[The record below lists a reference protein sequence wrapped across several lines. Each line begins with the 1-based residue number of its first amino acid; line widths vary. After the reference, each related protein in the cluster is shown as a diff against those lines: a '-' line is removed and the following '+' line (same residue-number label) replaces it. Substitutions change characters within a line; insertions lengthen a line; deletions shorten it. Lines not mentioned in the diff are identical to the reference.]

1 MNGSY
6 GTRKPAYINTEDCDI
21 YYCYRPTRSSDSPEF
36 STFKELSTDNLT
48 ISRVTNTDSN
58 EASVELPGMYD
69 LRLPI
74 NQFSK
79 AGFYTIY
86 IKPKEYYTTIV
97 DVSTLAAYP
106 NIRGIVLSKTDLPG
120 GSEDNGLTGYRV
132 EYFKNGTRDYTTY
145 RIITSS
151 NACEPI
157 AQNMSDSSQKG
168 IRYRFNDTGNLL
180 FCTVTPSTALS
191 FKSSTQ
197 PYIGSVGEQI
207 ALVSTAFNPVAIEI
221 EMTKNDIDGIT
232 TMLEGSQIR
241 NLDEGIITTFDNDG
255 NIYNQSL
262 YGNITNPA
270 QGINHDVKIKN
281 DEVINF
287 TEQENFEK
295 IRSQF

>member
-6 GTRKPAYINTEDCDI
+6 GTRKPAYIKTEDCEMF
-21 YYCYRPTRSSDSPEF
+21 YCYRPTRSSDSPEF
-36 STFKELSTDNLT
+36 STFKLLDNNNLSISRLSTDG
-48 ISRVTNTDSN
+48 
-58 EASVELPGMYD
+58 AELPGMYD

-74 NQFSK
+74 NQFGK
-79 AGFYTIY
+79 VGFYTIY
-86 IKPKEYYTTIV
+86 IKPKEYITTIV

-106 NIRGIVLSKTDLPG
+106 NIRGIVLGKTGLPEG
-120 GSEDNGLTGYRV
+120 AEDNGLTGYRV
-132 EYFKNGTRDYTTY
+132 EYFKNGKRDYGTY

-168 IRYRFNDTGNLL
+168 IRYRFNDSGDLY

-197 PYIGSVGEQI
+197 PDIGSVGQQI
-207 ALVSTAFNPVAIEI
+207 ALISTAFNPVAIEI
-221 EMTKNDIDGIT
+221 EMTKNDLEGIA

-241 NLDEGIITTFDNDG
+241 NLDEGIITTFDDNG

-262 YGNITNPA
+262 YGNITNPS

-281 DEVINF
+281 DEVIKF
-287 TEQENFEK
+287 SEQDNFEK
-295 IRSQF
+295 IKSQF